1 MKSNLQGI
9 WDNCLDILHK
19 RTNRVLFESFISSS
33 KLVLIRDNVAYI
45 QVLDNFIKSR
55 FETSADDGSGSLYKE
70 VVYAL
75 SEVSGKEYTLVF
87 FTEDDLYS
95 HENGETEEDNSS
107 DSLFESHL
115 NSRLTFDNFIIGS
128 SNKFAHAA
136 AAAVAENPG
145 EKYNPLFIYGNSGL
159 GKTHLLHAIGN
170 EIKQNNPDLKVLYIT
185 TENFT
190 NDFIYSIQHK
200 TPAAFREKFRNVD
213 VLLIDDIQFI
223 AKAISTQ
230 EEFFNTFNTL
240 HNNGKQIVIT
250 SDRPISNLSILEDRL
265 KTRFSCGLVADIQT
279 PDYETKFAIIERKA
293 AENDM
298 SIENEIIDY
307 IAISSGSSIRE
318 IEGVINHFSLSLSQG
333 RDITMNLAREAI
345 KHLHNNDVNEISVAV
360 IIDVVSRY
368 YGISVEDIMSK
379 KRTRNITVARHIAIF
394 LCRSLTNL
402 SFPEIGKAFNGIHHT
417 SVMGAFDSINEK
429 ISVNPELKVSIDELK
444 KTLSSII

>member
-1 MKSNLQGI
+1 MSSNLQGI
-9 WDNCLDILHK
+9 WKNCLEILHK
-19 RTNRVLFESFISSS
+19 RTNRTFFEAFLSGSS
-33 KLVLIRDNVAYI
+33 LVYLKNDIAVI
-45 QVLDNFIKSR
+45 QVYDNFVKSR
-55 FETSADDGSGSLYKE
+55 LESSVDAKSGSIYKE
-70 VVYAL
+70 IVYAL
-75 SEVSGKEYTLVF
+75 TEITGKEYSVKFL
-87 FTEDDLYS
+87 TEDELF
-95 HENGETEEDNSS
+95 SS
-107 DSLFESHL
+107 DSKSSSEKNDENVFESHL
-115 NSRLTFDNFIIGS
+115 NNKLTFDNFIIGS

-136 AAAVAENPG
+136 ASAVAENPG

-170 EIKQNNPDLKVLYIT
+170 DIKEKNPDLKILYIT

-190 NDFIYSIQHK
+190 NDFISSIQHK
-200 TPAAFREKFRNVD
+200 TPASFREKFRNVD

-240 HNNGKQIVIT
+240 HNEGKQIVIT
-250 SDRPISNLSILEDRL
+250 SDRPISELSILEDRL

-298 SIENEIIDY
+298 SIENDIIDY
-307 IAISSGSSIRE
+307 IAISSGSSVRE

-333 RDITMNLAREAI
+333 RDITMNLAKEAI

-368 YGISVEDIMSK
+368 YDISVEDIMSK

-429 ISVNPELKVSIDELK
+429 ISVNPELKASIDELK
-444 KTLSSII
+444 KTLSTNI

>member
-1 MKSNLQGI
+1 MKSNLQDI

-19 RTNRVLFESFISSS
+19 RTNRVLFESYFSNS
-33 KLVLIRDNVAYI
+33 KLVLIKENIAYI

-55 FETSADDGSGSLYKE
+55 FESSTDDSSNSLYKE
-70 VVYAL
+70 IVYVL
-75 SEVSGKEYTLVF
+75 SEVTGKEYSLVF
-87 FTEDDLYS
+87 FTEDDIFTD
-95 HENGETEEDNSS
+95 EKTEKEDKSS
-107 DSLFESHL
+107 NNLFDSHL
-115 NSRLTFDNFIIGS
+115 NSRFTFDNFIIGS
-128 SNKFAHAA
+128 SNKFAYAA
-136 AAAVAENPG
+136 AAAVAANPG
-145 EKYNPLFIYGNSGL
+145 EKYNPLFIYGSSGL
-159 GKTHLLHAIGN
+159 GKTHLLHAVGN
-170 EIKQNNPDLKVLYIT
+170 EIKKNNPNLKILYIT

-190 NDFIYSIQHK
+190 NDFIDSIQHK
-200 TPAAFREKFRNVD
+200 TPASFRERFRNVD

-223 AKAISTQ
+223 ARAVSTQ

-240 HNNGKQIVIT
+240 HNDGKQIVIT
-250 SDRPISNLSILEDRL
+250 SDRPISELSILEERL

-293 AENDM
+293 SENAI

-394 LCRSLTNL
+394 LCRSLTHL

-429 ISVNPELKVSIDELK
+429 ISINPELKNSIDELK
-444 KTLSSII
+444 KTLSTNI

>member
-1 MKSNLQGI
+1 MKSNLQDI
-9 WDNCLDILHK
+9 WKNCLDILNK
-19 RTNRVLFESFISSS
+19 RTNRVFFESYIANS
-33 KLVLIRDNVAYI
+33 KLVLLNDNTAFV
-45 QVLDNFIKSR
+45 QVFDKFIKSR
-55 FETSADDGSGSLYKE
+55 LETSVSEKKNSFYSE
-70 VVYAL
+70 IVYAL
-75 SEVSGKEYTLVF
+75 SEITGNEYSIVF
-87 FTEDDLYS
+87 LSEDDVYLDKIDETYS
-95 HENGETEEDNSS
+95 NESEES
-107 DSLFESHL
+107 FESHL
-115 NSRLTFDNFIIGS
+115 NSKLTFDNFIIGS

-136 AAAVAENPG
+136 ASAVADLPG

-170 EIKQNNPDLKVLYIT
+170 EIKKKNPGIKILYIT

-190 NDFIYSIQHK
+190 NDFISSIQHK
-200 TPAAFREKFRNVD
+200 TPASFREKFRSVD

-240 HNNGKQIVIT
+240 HNEGKQIVIT
-250 SDRPISNLSILEDRL
+250 SDRPISELSVLEDRL
-265 KTRFSCGLVADIQT
+265 KTRFSCGLIADIQT

-298 SIENEIIDY
+298 SIENDIIDY
-307 IAISSGSSIRE
+307 IAITSGSSVRE

-368 YGISVEDIMSK
+368 YDISVEDIMSK

-417 SVMGAFDSINEK
+417 SVMGAFESINEK
-429 ISVNPELKVSIDELK
+429 ISVNPELKASIDELK
-444 KTLSSII
+444 KTLSTNI

>member
-1 MKSNLQGI
+1 MKSNLQDI
-9 WDNCLDILHK
+9 WNNCLDILHK
-19 RTNRVLFESFISSS
+19 RTNRVLFESYISSS
-33 KLVLIRDNVAYI
+33 KLVSFEKNTA
-45 QVLDNFIKSR
+45 FIEVWDSFVKSR
-55 FETSADDGSGSLYKE
+55 FESPSDDVTNSLYKE
-70 VVYAL
+70 IVYAL
-75 SEVSGKEYTLVF
+75 SEVTGKEYTLTFVIRDELFDSKKEIKEKFHSEEVF
-87 FTEDDLYS
+87 D
-95 HENGETEEDNSS
+95 G
-107 DSLFESHL
+107 HL
-115 NSRLTFDNFIIGS
+115 NSKFTFDNFIIGS
-128 SNKFAHAA
+128 SNKFAYAA
-136 AAAVAENPG
+136 SSAVAETPG
-145 EKYNPLFIYGNSGL
+145 EKYNPLFLYGNSGL

-170 EIKQNNPDLKVLYIT
+170 EIKKNNPDMKVLYIT

-190 NDFIYSIQHK
+190 NDFISSLQHK
-200 TPAAFREKFRNVD
+200 TNASFREKFRKVD

-223 AKAISTQ
+223 AKALSTQ

-240 HNNGKQIVIT
+240 HNDGKQIVIT
-250 SDRPISNLSILEDRL
+250 SDRPISDLSILEDRL

-293 AENDM
+293 AENDI
-298 SIENEIIDY
+298 SIENDIIDY

-379 KRTRNITVARHIAIF
+379 KRTRDITVARHISIF

-417 SVMGAFDSINEK
+417 SVMGAFESINDK
-429 ISVNPELKVSIDELK
+429 ISVNPELKASIDELK
-444 KTLSSII
+444 KTLSTNI

>member
-1 MKSNLQGI
+1 MKSNLQDV
-9 WDNCLDILHK
+9 WKNCLDILHK
-19 RTNRVLFESFISSS
+19 RTNRTFFEAYLSGSNLIYMKDGIAVIQVYDNFVKTRLESSS
-33 KLVLIRDNVAYI
+33 GEKNSSI
-45 QVLDNFIKSR
+45 
-55 FETSADDGSGSLYKE
+55 YKE
-70 VVYAL
+70 IVYAL
-75 SEVSGKEYTLVF
+75 SEITGKEYSIRF
-87 FTEDDLYS
+87 MTEDELYPDQNTS
-95 HENGETEEDNSS
+95 KEEDTAEEIF
-107 DSLFESHL
+107 DSHL
-115 NSRLTFDNFIIGS
+115 NNKLTFDNFIIGS

-136 AAAVAENPG
+136 ASAVAEKPG

-170 EIKQNNPDLKVLYIT
+170 EIKRNNPELKILYIT

-200 TPAAFREKFRNVD
+200 TPASFREKFRNVD

-223 AKAISTQ
+223 AKAVSTQ

-240 HNNGKQIVIT
+240 HNDGKQIVIT
-250 SDRPISNLSILEDRL
+250 SDRPISDLSILEDRL

-298 SIENEIIDY
+298 SIENDIIDY
-307 IAISSGSSIRE
+307 IAITSGSSVRE

-333 RDITMNLAREAI
+333 RDITMNLAKEAI

-368 YGISVEDIMSK
+368 YDISVEDIMSK

-417 SVMGAFDSINEK
+417 SVMGAFESINDK
-429 ISVNPELKVSIDELK
+429 ISVNPELKASIDELK
-444 KTLSSII
+444 NTLSSNI

>member
-1 MKSNLQGI
+1 MESNLQDI
-9 WDNCLDILHK
+9 WKNCLDILHK
-19 RTNRVLFESFISSS
+19 RTNRTFFEAYLSGCN
-33 KLVLIRDNVAYI
+33 LVSLKGNVAVI
-45 QVLDNFIKSR
+45 QVTDKFIKSR
-55 FETSADDGSGSLYKE
+55 LESLSGETNNNSLYKE
-70 VVYAL
+70 IVHAL
-75 SEVSGKEYTLVF
+75 AEVTGTEYSLEFMTKEEFISAEISSSEEYPNDEFVT
-87 FTEDDLYS
+87 
-95 HENGETEEDNSS
+95 
-107 DSLFESHL
+107 HL
-115 NSRLTFDNFIIGS
+115 NSRLTFDSFIIGS

-136 AAAVAENPG
+136 ASAVAEKPG

-170 EIKQNNPDLKVLYIT
+170 EIKENNPDMKVLYIT

-190 NDFIYSIQHK
+190 NDFIESLKHK
-200 TPAAFREKFRNVD
+200 TPASFREKFRNVD

-230 EEFFNTFNTL
+230 EEFFNTFNSL
-240 HNNGKQIVIT
+240 HNEGKQIVIT
-250 SDRPISNLSILEDRL
+250 SDRPISELSVLEDRL
-265 KTRFSCGLVADIQT
+265 KTRFSCGLIADIQT

-293 AENDM
+293 AENDIL
-298 SIENEIIDY
+298 IENDIIDY
-307 IAISSGSSIRE
+307 IAISSGSSVRE

-333 RDITMNLAREAI
+333 RDITMTLAKEAI
-345 KHLHNNDVNEISVAV
+345 KHLNGNDVNEISVAV

-417 SVMGAFDSINEK
+417 SVMGAFESINEK
-429 ISVNPELKVSIDELK
+429 ISTNPDIKSSIDDLK
-444 KTLSSII
+444 KTLSSNI

>member
-1 MKSNLQGI
+1 MASDLQDI
-9 WDNCLDILHK
+9 WRNCLDILHK
-19 RTNRVLFESFISSS
+19 RTNRTFFEAYLSCCD
-33 KLVLIRDNVAYI
+33 LVSLEGNSAVI
-45 QVLDNFIKSR
+45 QVTDKFIKSR
-55 FETSADDGSGSLYKE
+55 LESLAGDNNNNSLYKE
-70 VVYAL
+70 IVYAL
-75 SEVSGKEYTLVF
+75 AEVTGVEFNINFMTKEEFDSMDVV
-87 FTEDDLYS
+87 
-95 HENGETEEDNSS
+95 HTEEFNE
-107 DSLFESHL
+107 DSFESHL
-115 NSRLTFDNFIIGS
+115 NPRLTFDSFIIGS

-136 AAAVAENPG
+136 SSAVAEKPG

-170 EIKQNNPDLKVLYIT
+170 EIKENNPDMKVLYIT

-190 NDFIYSIQHK
+190 NDFIESLKHK
-200 TPAAFREKFRNVD
+200 TPASFREKFRNVD

-230 EEFFNTFNTL
+230 EEFFNTFNSL
-240 HNNGKQIVIT
+240 HNEGKQIVIT
-250 SDRPISNLSILEDRL
+250 SDRPISELSVLEDRL
-265 KTRFSCGLVADIQT
+265 KTRFSCGLIADIQT

-298 SIENEIIDY
+298 SIENDIIDY
-307 IAISSGSSIRE
+307 IAISSGSSVRE

-333 RDITMNLAREAI
+333 RDITMNLAKEAI
-345 KHLHNNDVNEISVAV
+345 KHLNGNDVNEVSVAV

-417 SVMGAFDSINEK
+417 SVMGAFESINEK
-429 ISVNPELKVSIDELK
+429 ISTNPDIKSSIDDKK
-444 KTLSSII
+444 KTLSSNI